1 MLREEGLMPL
11 KRDIFY
17 VNVCGTFRFRT
28 CYMSIYWEI
37 SAFGYIS
44 NLQGALKCVNPK
56 MTVLAVLIDN
66 CFNHAQCCLDINR
79 EYKKTLEIVFFSVFM
94 MELFLIS
101 EQSHEALP

>member
-1 MLREEGLMPL
+1 MFSAEGLMPR

-56 MTVLAVLIDN
+56 MTVLDVLIDN
-66 CFNHAQCCLDINR
+66 CFNHAQCCLDISFINR
-79 EYKKTLEIVFFSVFM
+79 EYEKNLEIG
-94 MELFLIS
+94 FLCTIPKDY
-101 EQSHEALP
+101 H

>member
-44 NLQGALKCVNPK
+44 NLQGALE
-56 MTVLAVLIDN
+56 M
-66 CFNHAQCCLDINR
+66 
-79 EYKKTLEIVFFSVFM
+79 
-94 MELFLIS
+94 
-101 EQSHEALP
+101 

>member
-56 MTVLAVLIDN
+56 MTVLDVLIDN
-66 CFNHAQCCLDINR
+66 CFNHAQCCLDISFFVIENI
-79 EYKKTLEIVFFSVFM
+79 KKTLEIVF
-94 MELFLIS
+94 LCTI
-101 EQSHEALP
+101 P